1 MSLPMFIMTSHSIR
15 RHAMPTD
22 LIAYLLICFFAAG
35 FIRPIGEV
43 FADYDTQPA
52 DSKSKAGPR

>member
-1 MSLPMFIMTSHSIR
+1 
-15 RHAMPTD
+15 MPTD
-22 LIAYLLICFFAAG
+22 LIAYILICFFAAG